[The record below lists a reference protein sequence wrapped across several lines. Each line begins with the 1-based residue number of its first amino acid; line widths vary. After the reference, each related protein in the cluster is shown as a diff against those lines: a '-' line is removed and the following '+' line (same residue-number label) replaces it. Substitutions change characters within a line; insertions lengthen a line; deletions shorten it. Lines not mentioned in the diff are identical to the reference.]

1 MKLDFVSSNVCVCVF
16 VFGVGVTYKV
26 ESKQK
31 SAERR
36 SSIG

>member
-1 MKLDFVSSNVCVCVF
+1 MKLDFVSSNVCVS